1 MKFKSILIFILFLIS
16 LILIIGAIYLFNND
30 WLKSKYLEGENRPEE
45 KTENKVIENTPLP
58 ESFILDIPFVTQ
70 APFRRWEE
78 YPFNHT
84 CEEASVLQIYYYFE
98 RKQVKEDE
106 VYEKLLDL
114 VDFEIKNYGFHEDT
128 SAAQTA
134 KLIGDYYGYK
144 TKVVYDI
151 SLEDIKKEIAQG
163 NPIIIPTAGRLL
175 GNPHFTPP
183 GPLYHMLVIKG
194 YNQKEFI
201 TNDVGTYETGEN
213 WPYSYD
219 TIKKAIH
226 DWNNGDALNGK
237 SAMIVIYPPSSF
249 FYLKDL
255 KEFKNNLISEGK
267 DFLEAD
273 LSEMKVKIYKQGQI
287 EKELPI
293 FTKGNPERWGGTSL
307 GLYNVLSKNKLAY
320 SALADSYMPWSLHI
334 YGKYYIHG
342 DNYYPNTGIDT
353 SPITGGCLRLN
364 NENAKIVYDLTEVG
378 MPILV
383 TDKGFEN
390 DDYKYSAENIKE
402 LPELSAKSY
411 LVADLDS
418 SFILAEKKSQ
428 EQLPIASLTKL
439 MTATIIAEKLDL
451 RKSILATPEMLK
463 AYGSTEGLVAGASFH
478 AFELFYPLL
487 IESSN
492 DAAEVLSYFLG
503 REKTIRLMNEKT
515 KAILMENTKFIDPSG
530 ESSQNISTAEDL
542 FHLARYI
549 LNARPMFLKISKGE
563 EVWTFGLQNSFANLE
578 NKNIFFEDPNFVGG
592 KTGYIKASQS
602 TGVFIFRFPLKDGG
616 ERRITIILLDS
627 EAIHGYPVNLEKD
640 VKTILN
646 WLKENYFKNP
656 LKEA

>member
-1 MKFKSILIFILFLIS
+1 MKLKSILIFILFLTS
-16 LILIIGAIYLFNND
+16 LILIIGAIYFFNNN
-30 WLKSKYLEGENRPEE
+30 WLKSKYFEEENRSEE
-45 KTENKVIENTPLP
+45 KTENKVVENTLLP
-58 ESFILDIPFVTQ
+58 KSFILDIPFVTQ
-70 APFRRWEE
+70 APFRSWEE

-134 KLIGDYYGYK
+134 KLIEDYYDYK

-163 NPIIIPTAGRLL
+163 NPVIIPTAGRLL
-175 GNPHFTPP
+175 NNPHFTPP
-183 GPLYHMLVIKG
+183 GPFYHMLVIKG
-194 YNQKEFI
+194 YNQEGFI
-201 TNDVGTYETGEN
+201 TNDVGTYKTGEN
-213 WPYSYD
+213 WLYSYQ
-219 TIKKAIH
+219 ILEKAIH
-226 DWNNGDALNGK
+226 DWNDGDVLNGK
-237 SAMIVIYPPSSF
+237 SAIIVVYPPNSF

-255 KEFKNNLISEGK
+255 KEFRNNLILEGK
-267 DFLEAD
+267 NFLEAN
-273 LSEMKVKIYKQGQI
+273 LNEMKIKIYKKGFL

-293 FTKGNPERWGGTSL
+293 FTRGNPERWGGTSL
-307 GLYNVLSKNKLAY
+307 GLYQVLSKNKLAY
-320 SALADSYMPWSLHI
+320 SVLADSYMPWSLHI

-364 NENAKIVYDLTEVG
+364 NENAKIVYGLTEVG
-378 MPILV
+378 MPVLV

-390 DDYKYSAENIKE
+390 DDYKYSAKNIKE

-418 SFILAEKKSQ
+418 GFILAEKKSQ

-439 MTATIIAEKLDL
+439 MTATIVAEKTDL
-451 RKSILATPEMLK
+451 RKSILVTPEMLK
-463 AYGSTEGLVAGASFH
+463 AYGSTEGLVTGANFY

-515 KAILMENTKFIDPSG
+515 KAILMENTEFVDPSG
-530 ESSQNISTAEDL
+530 ISSRNISTAEDL
-542 FHLARYI
+542 FYLARYI

-563 EVWTFGLQNSFANLE
+563 EIWTFGLQNSFKNLE

-592 KTGYIKASQS
+592 KIGYIKASQS
-602 TGVFIFRFPLKDGG
+602 TGVFIFSFPLKDGE
-616 ERRITIILLDS
+616 ERRIAIILLNS
-627 EAIHGYPVNLEKD
+627 EAVNGFPVNLEKD
-640 VKTILN
+640 VEIILN
-646 WLKENYFKNP
+646 WLKENYWP
-656 LKEA
+656 LKF